1 MLGFDMIITTFTAF
15 IGSCCFLM
23 EQPFGS
29 DTIDMPGLSYA
40 TGAADIS
47 LTVVSE
53 AYSKGF
59 RHLTTIDLDRI
70 TGGLPLGDSKT
81 KRRNETRPKRKGGSG
96 HVAEQEEESDDDDD
110 C

>member
-1 MLGFDMIITTFTAF
+1 
-15 IGSCCFLM
+15 M

-53 AYSKGF
+53 AYSKSF

-70 TGGLPLGDSKT
+70 TGGLPLGDSKSE
-81 KRRNETRPKRKGGSG
+81 RRAQQAQPSKGKGGSG
-96 HVAEQEEESDDDDD
+96 SATNTEPDDEESDDDGD